1 LKFLLDQNLP
11 VRLIDAI
18 TAFDHEVEHV
28 RLMGLATAG
37 DREIWA
43 LAASRGAVVVSKDK
57 DFLLLAQRSASGQPL
72 VHLNL
77 GNCSNDELCAIV
89 RRDWT
94 SVVARLTDG
103 EAIVEVRP

>member
-1 LKFLLDQNLP
+1 MKFLLDQNLP
-11 VRLIDAI
+11 VRLIDVIA
-18 TAFDHEVEHV
+18 AFDHEVEHV

-57 DFLLLAQRSASGQPL
+57 DFLLLVQRNAGRQHL

-77 GNCSNDELCAIV
+77 GNCSNDELYAIV
-89 RRDWT
+89 RRDWPR
-94 SVVARLTDG
+94 VVAQLTAG

>member
-1 LKFLLDQNLP
+1 MKFLLDQNLP
-11 VRLIDAI
+11 VRLIDVIA
-18 TAFDHEVEHV
+18 AFDHEVEHV

-57 DFLLLAQRSASGQPL
+57 DFLLLAQRNASRQPL
-72 VHLNL
+72 VRLDL
-77 GNCSNDELCAIV
+77 GNCSNDELYAIV
-89 RRDWT
+89 RRDWPR
-94 SVVARLTDG
+94 VVAQLTAG

>member
-1 LKFLLDQNLP
+1 MKFLLDQNLP
-11 VRLIDAI
+11 VRLIDVIA
-18 TAFDHEVEHV
+18 AFDHEVEHV

-43 LAASRGAVVVSKDK
+43 LAASRGAVVVSTDK
-57 DFLLLAQRSASGQPL
+57 DFLLLVQRNAGRQHL

-77 GNCSNDELCAIV
+77 GNCSNDELYAIV
-89 RRDWT
+89 RRDWPR
-94 SVVARLTDG
+94 VVAQLTAG